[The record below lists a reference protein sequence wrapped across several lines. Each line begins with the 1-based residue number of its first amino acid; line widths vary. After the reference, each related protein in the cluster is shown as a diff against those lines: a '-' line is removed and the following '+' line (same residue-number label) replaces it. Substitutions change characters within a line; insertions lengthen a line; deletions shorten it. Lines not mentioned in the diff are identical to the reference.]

1 MRLKWGSAIFF
12 SGLLIFSSFCS
23 AIRVEVG
30 SIGIS
35 FTHLLMPILLAYV
48 IAKQRKGTNQY
59 PVQIDNSSMMLYAI
73 WVVSMV
79 STILYSGLPTRSITG
94 AINFTSFIFLFAM
107 CRWIFSFIDANRL
120 IATLTNSALVSS
132 SIGFFFLLLALLTSE
147 GNIGATFDHINQFN
161 IASIDKPIPSI
172 RSFAIEPNLFGIV
185 TASVF
190 AIYLAIYLTW
200 DKSSKIIWPI
210 ALLGITLILS
220 YTRSAFMG
228 VIFSVFIMAFISKQ
242 WKVLARVFQYGLAFV
257 VVISLL
263 ILILPDESSFKQAIS
278 YKLGLGMIDVS
289 SGTAI
294 PRLVALQES
303 INGFVKSPLI
313 GNGIFSANNIF
324 INPHTFEVTGT
335 AGPIGWLNGLFIQSL
350 HDTGILGLLSWVCF
364 FFFLLHFNYRI
375 FKKLPPSFERSVVLG
390 FIGGNIILLVGSQAS
405 SVVWIAFPFVYWA
418 INLSILRQYR
428 SQFITNNNENRN

>member
-1 MRLKWGSAIFF
+1 
-12 SGLLIFSSFCS
+12 
-23 AIRVEVG
+23 
-30 SIGIS
+30 
-35 FTHLLMPILLAYV
+35 
-48 IAKQRKGTNQY
+48 
-59 PVQIDNSSMMLYAI
+59 
-73 WVVSMV
+73 
-79 STILYSGLPTRSITG
+79 
-94 AINFTSFIFLFAM
+94 
-107 CRWIFSFIDANRL
+107 
-120 IATLTNSALVSS
+120 
-132 SIGFFFLLLALLTSE
+132 LLTSE